1 MSAHHEYTIEHIY
14 HFTCGKCSQ
23 WWSYAQIELTPP
35 HHIKTIEITEAR
47 FEKILGVPVAMKD
60 IWNIIKRLGFEKI
73 EEDVPQ
79 VINVSPPIWRS
90 DISIQ
95 DDIIEEYARISGYD
109 NLPTSPLASPI
120 PSQGS
125 ENPQAVREHMRDR
138 LVSAG
143 MNETISYS
151 ITDLETINLFD
162 SISSDQQPISIA
174 NPLDVSKKYLRPT
187 LVPNVLETLSRN
199 RRTDQQNG
207 LRLFEIG
214 RVFLPLQTDEID
226 SMPVEKEE
234 IVGAITGFSTSTD
247 LWSESGR
254 LMDFFDAKGIV
265 EHTFRGLS
273 GVLSFTKN
281 DGTMYET
288 GKKADIFLNEVT
300 PFLGKL
306 NPDELIL
313 EVYQTCA
320 FLNSLA
326 LKGRWTDNLSKQ
338 VVQDIVEV
346 AIADDK
352 VLQSEINLIKAIAA
366 TLGIIEDETFVKVL
380 DTLNANVVNP

>member
-1 MSAHHEYTIEHIY
+1 
-14 HFTCGKCSQ
+14 
-23 WWSYAQIELTPP
+23 
-35 HHIKTIEITEAR
+35 
-47 FEKILGVPVAMKD
+47 
-60 IWNIIKRLGFEKI
+60 
-73 EEDVPQ
+73 
-79 VINVSPPIWRS
+79 
-90 DISIQ
+90 
-95 DDIIEEYARISGYD
+95 
-109 NLPTSPLASPI
+109 
-120 PSQGS
+120 
-125 ENPQAVREHMRDR
+125 
-138 LVSAG
+138 

-162 SISSDQQPISIA
+162 SIPNDQQPISIA
-174 NPLDVSKKYLRPT
+174 NPMDASKKYLRPT

-288 GKKADIFLNEVT
+288 GKKADIFLNEV
-300 PFLGKL
+300 LIGQIG
-306 NPDELIL
+306 ELKSDLSEFFDLSTSPVVIFHLSL
-313 EVYQTCA
+313 EAIQTVA
-320 FLNSLA
+320 QVQFVNYSEPSRYPSSFRDLA
-326 LKGRWTDNLSKQ
+326 LISNKEVDSESIVSTIMENKLVADSFPIDKYVG
-338 VVQDIVEV
+338 VEV
-346 AIADDK
+346 PDGK
-352 VLQSEINLIKAIAA
+352 QSLTVRIIFQSNEKTLSAKEIDRAHIQIIKSLEHRYEIS
-366 TLGIIEDETFVKVL
+366 ERYS
-380 DTLNANVVNP
+380 